1 MGGGE
6 ASPGIHRKIHSPRW
20 APPGASPPP
29 SLRSPG
35 ADITPQVHTAPVC
48 LPTHTAS
55 ACRVHMPV
63 PVRRYIHVDS
73 CPTDRPTLPHPIYL
87 RPDAQPPARLHT
99 ASRRSIRV
107 CRTRAGPSVCA
118 SHGPRTPCACA
129 RDKLSAFIYSPL
141 HLGVFTALGPAPG
154 APHLGHHGRGRG
166 PTCGDHSDAPVR
178 PHPPPC
184 AG

>member
-29 SLRSPG
+29 S
-35 ADITPQVHTAPVC
+35 DPQVQTSRPRCIPPPVC

-55 ACRVHMPV
+55 ACRVHMPVPV

-87 RPDAQPPARLHT
+87 RPDERSRGLPPSPMISLDLLYKRQVFVAIIGLKRLPKPQKVERRGPHLG
-99 ASRRSIRV
+99 AGVFHGSR
-107 CRTRAGPSVCA
+107 
-118 SHGPRTPCACA
+118 HGPRCA
-129 RDKLSAFIYSPL
+129 
-141 HLGVFTALGPAPG
+141 APG
-154 APHLGHHGRGRG
+154 ASRAR
-166 PTCGDHSDAPVR
+166 AR
-178 PHPPPC
+178 PHMW
-184 AG
+184 GSR